1 MTSKRPKD
9 KKKAQNKNKHI
20 LRRMQQCTSRNIN
33 NPDCAC
39 DETVPVPSTKPHQPA
54 MTSKDVANALLNI
67 SLKALYNDGDKVE
80 LRLVEDILTPNQIQ
94 FNDDKTHESF
104 WDILTNSGLINP
116 SIGFGNNGK
125 VSISKAG
132 FDIMTHYGSYAN
144 YLKAQSEVA
153 PSSNTQEDNTE
164 I

>member
-39 DETVPVPSTKPHQPA
+39 EETVPAPSTKTNQPA
-54 MTSKDVANALLNI
+54 MTSKDVANALLNV

-94 FNDDKTHESF
+94 FEDDKSHESF
-104 WDILTNSGLINP
+104 WDILTHSGLINP

-144 YLKAQSEVA
+144 YLNAQSKLPVT
-153 PSSNTQEDNTE
+153 PITKDEDSE